1 MSAAAEREVARYTW
15 LTIADVAERSG
26 VSTWQVRQWIAKGQL
41 RARNLGSGKRK
52 WYKVHP
58 DWLAEFNLTRDKRD
72 VA

>member
-1 MSAAAEREVARYTW
+1 MLSAAAEREVARYTW
-15 LTIADVAERSG
+15 LTIADVAERTG

-58 DWLAEFNLTRDKRD
+58 DWLAEFERERN
-72 VA
+72 A